1 MNEEDIISVNTSE
14 TNDEAAEDKQKVLDC
29 KSQKYIKFKKNAK
42 YLKILLALS
51 QHCTEYAE

>member
-29 KSQKYIKFKKNAK
+29 KS
-42 YLKILLALS
+42 
-51 QHCTEYAE
+51 